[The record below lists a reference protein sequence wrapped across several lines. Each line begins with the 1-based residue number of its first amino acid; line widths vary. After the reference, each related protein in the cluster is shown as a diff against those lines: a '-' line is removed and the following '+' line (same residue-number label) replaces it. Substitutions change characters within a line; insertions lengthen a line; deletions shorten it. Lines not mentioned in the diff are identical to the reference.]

1 MNAEIF
7 RVQNNQN
14 TVKIQNV
21 EFNKKKNYTF
31 KNETVLHALMADVN
45 NHI

>member
-21 EFNKKKNYTF
+21 EQDKKNYTF